1 MKKLFILS
9 LLSVFSYGTI
19 SQATPHKPTIV
30 QAQKDSL
37 NVYVGRYQ
45 SIQKQGTFLIE
56 VLLTEDGRLL
66 ANSLWDGNKYGLK
79 HLTDD
84 NFIIGGFDWSVKF
97 LRSKD
102 KKITQMLVKGTEYW
116 DKVK

>member
-1 MKKLFILS
+1 MKKLFILPLAC
-9 LLSVFSYGTI
+9 LLSYGTI
-19 SQATPHKPTIV
+19 SQAAPGKPAIA
-30 QAQKDSL
+30 QAQKNSL

-45 SIQKQGTFLIE
+45 SVQKQGTFLIE

-66 ANSLWDGNKYGLK
+66 AHSLWDGNKYGLK

-84 NFIIGGFDWSVKF
+84 NFMLNGFDWSVKF
-97 LRSKD
+97 LRKD
-102 KKITQMLVKGTEYW
+102 KKVTQMLVKGTEYW